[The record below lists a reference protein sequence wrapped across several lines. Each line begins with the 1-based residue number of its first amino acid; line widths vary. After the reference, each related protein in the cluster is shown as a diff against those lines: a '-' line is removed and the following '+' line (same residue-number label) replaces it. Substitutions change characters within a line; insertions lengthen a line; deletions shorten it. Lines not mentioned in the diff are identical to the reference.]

1 MQNVLIYDDRLA
13 SAEYTPTHPFKPVR
27 AKLFIELLHRY
38 FNIYDDRFVM
48 KTPEP
53 LDEELLYLFHDRE
66 YIELLKKAE
75 RGEFAPEML
84 QAGWGPTRTPS
95 SGVCF
100 SLPSP

>member
-48 KTPEP
+48 RDPS
-53 LDEELLYLFHDRE
+53 LS
-66 YIELLKKAE
+66 
-75 RGEFAPEML
+75 
-84 QAGWGPTRTPS
+84 TRS
-95 SGVCF
+95 SSIFFTTG
-100 SLPSP
+100 ST